1 VHVNYVDNLENVS
14 MIYVLGLTN
23 QILSCCLLVL
33 TKFLL
38 SLLDQMS
45 SELAE
50 LVFIETPYSGDIDR
64 NVRYLM
70 LCGFDAAARHELGV
84 STHGSM
90 TQHPTCKSY
99 FVPDGDAKWDVMT
112 REGAI
117 QLGQAL
123 RMAAKKTVF
132 YEDLG
137 WSRGMKA
144 GMELCVKQGLSFE
157 VRKLDIKNVLSFKA
171 QMISQEFIEDLL
183 AGNDYSHHLS

>member
-1 VHVNYVDNLENVS
+1 MLPFA
-14 MIYVLGLTN
+14 G
-23 QILSCCLLVL
+23 L
-33 TKFLL
+33 TKFLS

-90 TQHPTCKSY
+90 TQHPACKSY

-123 RMAAKKTVF
+123 RVAAKKTVF

-144 GMELCVKQGLSFE
+144 GIEFCVKQGLEYE

-171 QMISQEFIEDLL
+171 KMISQDFIEDLL
-183 AGNDYSHHLS
+183 AGNDYSHHLAQK